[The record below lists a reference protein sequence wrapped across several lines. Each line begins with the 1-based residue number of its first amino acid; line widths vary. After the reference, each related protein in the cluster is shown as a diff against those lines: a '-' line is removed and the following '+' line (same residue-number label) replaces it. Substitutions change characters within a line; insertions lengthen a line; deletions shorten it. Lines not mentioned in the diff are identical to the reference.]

1 MRSTVAS
8 LQSIL
13 MFGLVLVLGM
23 FLENRYLIATKLL
36 GGQSINQTTTELA
49 KLVNSEQPQDKA
61 DVDFGAFWEVWS
73 ILQRDYLKQENLDT
87 EKMVHGA
94 IGGMTASLGD
104 PYTMYLPPVENE
116 RSGQDLAGAFFGVG
130 IELGYKDGVLAV
142 IAPLPDTPADAGD
155 VEAGDLIIK
164 VADDEKDLSEDT
176 AGWSLE
182 QAVEA
187 IRGPKG
193 STVTLTMVREGKNEP
208 FEVPLQRGEIV
219 VKSAE
224 LDFVESNGKR
234 VAHIQLSRFGE
245 RTNGEWDNIVSEVLK
260 EKGSIAGIV
269 LDMRNNPGGFFDG
282 AIAIASEFIDGGTV
296 VIQKGKYNEQAF
308 PTRGKAR
315 LKGIP
320 IEVLVNKGSASAS
333 EIVAGALRDRLDA
346 KLVGEQT
353 FGKGT
358 VQDRQALSN
367 GAGLHVTVAQ
377 WMLPEGEWIHETG
390 IPVDVEVK
398 QDPETEA
405 DEQLLK
411 AIEVL

>member
-1 MRSTVAS
+1 MRATWVTF
-8 LQSIL
+8 QSFL
-13 MFGLVLVLGM
+13 LFALVLILGM
-23 FLENRYLIATKLL
+23 FLENRFLIATKLM
-36 GGQSINQTTTELA
+36 GGQSLQQTSSELA
-49 KLVNSEQPQDKA
+49 KLVNTEQPEEKA
-61 DVDFGAFWEVWS
+61 DVDFSTFWEVWT
-73 ILQRDYLKQENLDT
+73 ILQRDYLKPENLNT

-142 IAPLPDTPADAGD
+142 VAPLPDTPADAAD
-155 VEAGDLIIK
+155 VEAGDLIIR
-164 VADDEKDLSEDT
+164 VQDENKDLDEDT
-176 AGWSLE
+176 SGWSLE

-187 IRGPKG
+187 IRGPQG
-193 STVTLTMVREGKNEP
+193 STVTLTLVREGKNEP
-208 FEVPLQRGEIV
+208 FEVALQRGEIV

-224 LDFVESNGKR
+224 LEFVEHNGKR
-234 VAHIQLSRFGE
+234 VAHIKLSRFGE
-245 RTNGEWDNIVSEVLK
+245 RTNGEWDDIVSEILK
-260 EKGSIAGIV
+260 QKGSINGIV

-282 AIAIASEFIDGGTV
+282 AIQIASEFIDGGTV
-296 VIQKGKYNEQAF
+296 VIQKGKYNEQSF
-308 PTRGKAR
+308 NTRGRAR
-315 LKGIP
+315 LEGIP

-358 VQDRQALSN
+358 VQDRQELSN
-367 GAGLHVTVAQ
+367 GAGLHVTIAQ

>member
-1 MRSTVAS
+1 MRSTAAMI
-8 LQSIL
+8 QYFL

-23 FLENRYLIATKLL
+23 FLENRYLIAAKLM
-36 GGQSINQTTTELA
+36 GGQSIQQTSTELA
-49 KLVNSEQPQDKA
+49 KLVNTAQPADKEE
-61 DVDFGAFWEVWS
+61 VDFRVFWEVWS
-73 ILQRDYLKQENLDT
+73 ILQRDYLKQENINT

-116 RSGQDLAGAFFGVG
+116 RSGQDLAGTFFGVG

-142 IAPLPDTPADAGD
+142 VAPLPDTPADAAD

-164 VADDEKDLSEDT
+164 VVDENKSLDGDT

-193 STVTLTMVREGKNEP
+193 STVKLTLVREGRTEP
-208 FEVPLQRGEIV
+208 FEVALQRGEIV

-224 LDFVESNGKR
+224 LEFVEHAGKK
-234 VAHIQLSRFGE
+234 VAHISLSRFGE

-260 EKGSIAGIV
+260 QKGSISGIV

-282 AIAIASEFIDGGTV
+282 AIDIASEFIDGGTV

-308 PTRGKAR
+308 SARGKSR
-315 LKGIP
+315 LSGIP

-346 KLVGEQT
+346 KLIGEKT

-358 VQDRQALSN
+358 VQDRQELSN
-367 GAGLHVTVAQ
+367 GAGLHVTIAQ

-390 IPVDVEVK
+390 IPVDIEVK